1 VEQDANVSFDERV
14 SALGLQLPGAPQ
26 LPPHISIPFE
36 WVRIVGNR
44 CVVSG
49 HGALTPGGAP
59 MGPFGKVPTEVSL
72 EEAQSSALSAGL
84 SMLAAIRRAVGTLD
98 RASQWVI
105 VNGFVNAEPGYDQT
119 TAVLNPVSDLLIE
132 VFGDSGRHARTAIG
146 VVALPMNLPVIV
158 SAELLLE
165 T

>member
-1 VEQDANVSFDERV
+1 
-14 SALGLQLPGAPQ
+14 
-26 LPPHISIPFE
+26 
-36 WVRIVGNR
+36 
-44 CVVSG
+44 
-49 HGALTPGGAP
+49 
-59 MGPFGKVPTEVSL
+59 MGPFGKVPSEVSL
-72 EEAQSSALSAGL
+72 EDAQSSALSAGL
-84 SMLAAIRRAVGTLD
+84 SILAAIRRSIGTLD

-105 VNGFVNAEPGYDQT
+105 VNGFVNADAGYEQT
-119 TAVLNPVSDLLIE
+119 TAVLNPVSNLLIE